1 MIVYI
6 LKYIIMAAYT
16 NAKEYNTYLV
26 NNDIDINIINYV
38 KEVND
43 LIYNI
48 DISFIDKFLDLVEK
62 DEICIPHEY
71 LIKYSVITTERS
83 NNVLQMFDQ
92 FDAIENVDYNLLNV
106 QQVRTQRG
114 TVIKKQY
121 TLHPRLFKLCLM
133 RSKNTLKYSKYYL
146 LLEECIK
153 YYNDYKDKMK
163 QTEINR
169 LINKL
174 DTTNNKLDKAHEDN
188 EKLHEDNKKTH
199 EDNEKL
205 HENNKKTHDKLD
217 RAIDELKESNEQLK
231 ESNEQLK
238 ESNENLVSLHDE
250 FDIVHD
256 KLDDRV
262 PNAKKK
268 NISERFVVLKH
279 DTENMYYIITRKERT
294 IKMSIDRMKDSGYKK
309 IIIQY
314 ECCPNARLLLNDMKD
329 NMKGYY
335 EFSSKGN
342 CREFK
347 LHKAEEEYIN
357 KLTEL
362 YNARRV

>member
-1 MIVYI
+1 MTTYI
-6 LKYIIMAAYT
+6 
-16 NAKEYNTYLV
+16 NAKEYNNYLV

-38 KEVND
+38 KKVNN

-48 DISFIDKFLDLVEK
+48 DISFIDDFLDLVEEDK
-62 DEICIPHEY
+62 ICIPHEY
-71 LIKYSVITTERS
+71 LIKYGIVTTTRS
-83 NNVLQMFDQ
+83 NNVLQMLDQ
-92 FDAIENVDYNLLNV
+92 FDAIKDKDYRLLNV
-106 QQVRTQRG
+106 QQPVKQG
-114 TVIKKQY
+114 GISIKKEY

-169 LINKL
+169 LMNKMDIL
-174 DTTNNKLDKAHEDN
+174 HIDNKETHNKLDKAHEDN
-188 EKLHEDNKKTH
+188 KIIIEQLKES
-199 EDNEKL
+199 NEQ
-205 HENNKKTHDKLD
+205 
-217 RAIDELKESNEQLK
+217 LKESNEQLK

-238 ESNENLVSLHDE
+238 ESNENLVSLQDE
-250 FDIVHD
+250 FDVVHD

-262 PNAKKK
+262 PNAKQKK
-268 NISERFVVLKH
+268 ISERFVILKH
-279 DTENMYYIITRKERT
+279 DTENKYYIITRKERT
-294 IKMSIDRMKDSGYKK
+294 IKMSIDRMKDSGYNK

-329 NMKGYY
+329 NMKEYY
-335 EFSSKGN
+335 KFSSTKN

-347 LHKAEEEYIN
+347 LLKAEDEYII

-362 YNARRV
+362 YNSRRL

>member
-1 MIVYI
+1 
-6 LKYIIMAAYT
+6 MAAYT

-38 KEVND
+38 KEVNN

-62 DEICIPHEY
+62 DEICIPHEL
-71 LIKYSVITTERS
+71 LIEYGVITTENKS
-83 NNVLQMFDQ
+83 SHVLRVLNQ
-92 FDAIENVDYNLLNV
+92 FDPIENEDYQLTNV
-106 QQVRTQRG
+106 GQFRTQGG
-114 TVIKKQY
+114 TGIKKEY

-174 DTTNNKLDKAHEDN
+174 DITNNKLDKSHEDN
-188 EKLHEDNKKTH
+188 EKLHEDN
-199 EDNEKL
+199 L
-205 HENNKKTHDKLD
+205 
-217 RAIDELKESNEQLK
+217 IIIEQLK
-231 ESNEQLK
+231 A
-238 ESNENLVSLHDE
+238 SNENLVTLQDE
-250 FDIVHD
+250 FDIVHE

-262 PNAKKK
+262 PNAKQKK
-268 NISERFVVLKH
+268 ISERFVILKH
-279 DTENMYYIITRKERT
+279 DTENKYYIITRKERT
-294 IKMSIDRMKDSGYKK
+294 IKLSIDRLNDNGYHK

-314 ECCPNARLLLNDMKD
+314 ECCPNARLLLNEMKD
-329 NMKGYY
+329 NMKEYY
-335 EFSSKGN
+335 KFSDKGN

-347 LHKAEEEYIN
+347 LLKTEEEYII

-362 YNARRV
+362 YNSRRM

>member
-1 MIVYI
+1 
-6 LKYIIMAAYT
+6 MATYT
-16 NAKEYNTYLV
+16 NAKEYNNHLV
-26 NNDIDINIINYV
+26 DNDIDINIINYV
-38 KEVND
+38 KEVNN

-48 DISFIDKFLDLVEK
+48 DISFIDNFLNLVEEDK
-62 DEICIPHEY
+62 ICIPHEY
-71 LIKYSVITTERS
+71 LIKYGVITTEKSSDIIRIL
-83 NNVLQMFDQ
+83 NQ
-92 FDAIENVDYNLLNV
+92 FEPIENEDYRLLRNV
-106 QQVRTQRG
+106 AQQSKSSRG
-114 TVIKKQY
+114 VKHTNEY

-169 LINKL
+169 LM
-174 DTTNNKLDKAHEDN
+174 NKLDKS
-188 EKLHEDNKKTH
+188 HEDNKM
-199 EDNEKL
+199 
-205 HENNKKTHDKLD
+205 
-217 RAIDELKESNEQLK
+217 IISELKESNEQLK

-250 FDIVHD
+250 FDVVHD

-279 DTENMYYIITRKERT
+279 DTENKYYIITRKERT
-294 IKMSIDRMKDSGYKK
+294 IKMSIDRMNESGYNK

-347 LHKAEEEYIN
+347 LHKTEEEYIS

-362 YNARRV
+362 YNSRRA